1 MTAATPPIVPF
12 DLSIADDDLIDL
24 QQRLTR
30 TRWPEA
36 ATTPGNDQG
45 PGLDAMQELVAYWR
59 DVYDWRAT
67 ERLLNASGQ
76 FTTLLNGLEIHFL
89 HIRSPRPDAV
99 PLLLCHGWPGSVLE
113 FRDVWGPLSDPA
125 AHGAPDTQAYHLV
138 IPSMPGFGFSEKP
151 TSPGWGPGSIAGA
164 WAQLMGRL
172 GYTQW
177 VAQGGD
183 WGAAVVEA
191 LSWMQPAGLR
201 AVHFNLPLVFPTRDE
216 TAQADDA
223 ERAMIADAARYQD
236 ELSAYAKEQTTRP
249 QTIGYCLNDSPVGLA
264 AWIYQLFV
272 DVSDTDGRPERLLG
286 WDAILDDIMLYWL
299 PGTGASSARLYRE
312 ASSEMASMT
321 PPVTP
326 NPTPAGFS
334 IFPREAQRAS
344 RRWIERRYATV
355 LHYRQLDCGGHFA
368 ALEQPSLFV
377 GEIRDTFATVPDQTR
392 PDPSPRHRRQRAR
405 LSRRHRGRS
414 LMAPGHGC
422 APGWVNLVEV
432 YYLMERDHGRE
443 RAAETLTG
451 LRGVLSADLPGTARD
466 DRSRAVEGTRLN
478 RSGRLLRGHDR
489 RRPRV
494 DAADR

>member
-321 PPVTP
+321 PPITP

-355 LHYRQLDCGGHFA
+355 LHYRQLDRGGHFA

-377 GEIRDTFATVPDQTR
+377 GEIRDTFATVPDQAR
-392 PDPSPRHRRQRAR
+392 PVATSQ
-405 LSRRHRGRS
+405 
-414 LMAPGHGC
+414 
-422 APGWVNLVEV
+422 
-432 YYLMERDHGRE
+432 
-443 RAAETLTG
+443 ETT
-451 LRGVLSADLPGTARD
+451 SAIEQTA
-466 DRSRAVEGTRLN
+466 
-478 RSGRLLRGHDR
+478 
-489 RRPRV
+489 
-494 DAADR
+494 